1 MMFLL
6 ATGQNSIFLVIFLM
20 PQKPMRVIQM
30 HYGILIDKTE

>member
-1 MMFLL
+1 
-6 ATGQNSIFLVIFLM
+6 LVIFLM